1 MTALFVEINVPL
13 QLNRFAYNVF
23 CWEYIWLM
31 TIDFR
36 RFLKE
41 LIIERRFLA
50 TFKQWLC
57 TGAGLVW
64 CSVPT
69 LSPVLTLEQLICS
82 ASLQSLSRSC
92 DFASLPHDICHCDT
106 WEDISTLFTGTGSHP
121 GIHRTIFTSVAPV
134 WCMTINSVIQLL
146 LLLLLLKFDVSIS
159 CYFNQLLSHN

>member
-50 TFKQWLC
+50 TFKQ
-57 TGAGLVW
+57 
-64 CSVPT
+64 
-69 LSPVLTLEQLICS
+69 
-82 ASLQSLSRSC
+82 
-92 DFASLPHDICHCDT
+92 
-106 WEDISTLFTGTGSHP
+106 
-121 GIHRTIFTSVAPV
+121 
-134 WCMTINSVIQLL
+134 
-146 LLLLLLKFDVSIS
+146 
-159 CYFNQLLSHN
+159 